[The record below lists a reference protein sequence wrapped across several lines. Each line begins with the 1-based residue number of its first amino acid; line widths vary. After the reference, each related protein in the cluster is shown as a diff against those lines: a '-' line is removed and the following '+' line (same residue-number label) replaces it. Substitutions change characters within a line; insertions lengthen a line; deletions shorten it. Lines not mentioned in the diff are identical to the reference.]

1 MNQLRQRERDMVSGS
16 QTRGLILGTIVVIMS
31 LAFFTSALA
40 QSEAPPSQNPPAT
53 VQPSASSNPGPTAGE
68 KNAKLSSDA
77 RKAQILEDTNRL
89 YRMAEE
95 LKAEVAK
102 SNKDILSVAVVK
114 KADEIEK
121 LAKSL
126 KERMRNE

>member
-1 MNQLRQRERDMVSGS
+1 MASESPRRRQNRHTV
-16 QTRGLILGTIVVIMS
+16 ILMLL
-31 LAFFTSALA
+31 LAFAMTSSAR
-40 QSEAPPSQNPPAT
+40 
-53 VQPSASSNPGPTAGE
+53 SASPSTVISQDTASPTQALDTTKPE
-68 KNAKLSSDA
+68 STLDMKSAKLSPADA

-102 SNKDILSVAVVK
+102 SSKDILSVAVVK

-126 KERMRNE
+126 KQRMRGE

>member
-1 MNQLRQRERDMVSGS
+1 MSTKDSSKQSGMIILLMAFA
-16 QTRGLILGTIVVIMS
+16 LIS
-31 LAFFTSALA
+31 
-40 QSEAPPSQNPPAT
+40 SQNLPAQLT
-53 VQPSASSNPGPTAGE
+53 KVSTDPGTNASSQASDQNKQKSTSPTSPDSTAV
-68 KNAKLSSDA
+68 KSSPTDA

-89 YRMAEE
+89 YHMAEE

>member
-1 MNQLRQRERDMVSGS
+1 MFDTKCLLKRLGWTVLLIACALISFDKSLFAQ
-16 QTRGLILGTIVVIMS
+16 QTQATPEAGTVTR
-31 LAFFTSALA
+31 AETPDNDK
-40 QSEAPPSQNPPAT
+40 QKPPSAT
-53 VQPSASSNPGPTAGE
+53 SPEATATKSNP
-68 KNAKLSSDA
+68 SDA

-126 KERMRNE
+126 KDRMRNE

>member
-1 MNQLRQRERDMVSGS
+1 MSNTNSSRKCFTGTVLLMAFALISSESLPAQLTAPPPGPGTSTRS
-16 QTRGLILGTIVVIMS
+16 QTS
-31 LAFFTSALA
+31 DNNKQKPTSTTSPESTAA
-40 QSEAPPSQNPPAT
+40 KPTPA
-53 VQPSASSNPGPTAGE
+53 
-68 KNAKLSSDA
+68 DA

-126 KERMRNE
+126 KERMRSE

>member
-1 MNQLRQRERDMVSGS
+1 MVSEARMRKQKIATGV
-16 QTRGLILGTIVVIMS
+16 LLLLMAFPAMS
-31 LAFFTSALA
+31 FA
-40 QSEAPPSQNPPAT
+40 QAPQEAPTT
-53 VQPSASSNPGPTAGE
+53 VQNTENAKNEPAADA
-68 KNAKLSSDA
+68 KNAKLSAADA

>member
-1 MNQLRQRERDMVSGS
+1 MSNTSFSRKRFSGTVLLMAFALISSGS
-16 QTRGLILGTIVVIMS
+16 LP
-31 LAFFTSALA
+31 A
-40 QSEAPPSQNPPAT
+40 QSSPATPAPDTITRSQTSDNDKQKPTSTTPPESTAVKPPPA
-53 VQPSASSNPGPTAGE
+53 
-68 KNAKLSSDA
+68 DA

-89 YRMAEE
+89 YRLAEE

>member
-1 MNQLRQRERDMVSGS
+1 MVSGS
-16 QTRGLILGTIVVIMS
+16 QIRKLNLGTIVVMMS
-31 LAFFTSALA
+31 LAFPASALA
-40 QSEAPPSQNPPAT
+40 QSEAPSAQDAPSTAQAPPT
-53 VQPSASSNPGPTAGE
+53 SSPGPTAGG
-68 KNAKLSSDA
+68 KNAKLSPDA

>member
-1 MNQLRQRERDMVSGS
+1 MVSGS
-16 QTRGLILGTIVVIMS
+16 QIRKVTLGTIVVMMS
-31 LAFFTSALA
+31 LAFSDSALA
-40 QSEAPPSQNPPAT
+40 QSEVPSSQDAPSTVQAPAT
-53 VQPSASSNPGPTAGE
+53 SNQGPTANG
-68 KNAKLSSDA
+68 KNAKLSPDA

>member
-1 MNQLRQRERDMVSGS
+1 MRERPATLCAAVAM
-16 QTRGLILGTIVVIMS
+16 LIL
-31 LAFFTSALA
+31 
-40 QSEAPPSQNPPAT
+40 
-53 VQPSASSNPGPTAGE
+53 
-68 KNAKLSSDA
+68 LSSLPETATAQEAAEKAAGGAAAQASEKQTGKDA
-77 RKAQILEDTNRL
+77 RQAQIAADTERL
-89 YRMAEE
+89 FKMAQE

-126 KERMRNE
+126 KERMRAE

>member
-1 MNQLRQRERDMVSGS
+1 MSAKDSSKQLGM
-16 QTRGLILGTIVVIMS
+16 TILLMAFALISCQSLPAQLTKAPTDPGT
-31 LAFFTSALA
+31 
-40 QSEAPPSQNPPAT
+40 N
-53 VQPSASSNPGPTAGE
+53 ASSQASDQNKQKPTSPTSHDSTAVKSTPTE
-68 KNAKLSSDA
+68 A

-89 YRMAEE
+89 YHMAEE

>member
-1 MNQLRQRERDMVSGS
+1 MFNTKSSRKRLCWTVLLLAFA
-16 QTRGLILGTIVVIMS
+16 LISFKS
-31 LAFFTSALA
+31 LAA
-40 QSEAPPSQNPPAT
+40 QTTPAT
-53 VQPSASSNPGPTAGE
+53 PEPATTTVTDAPDSSKQKAAATTSPEATVAKPTPA
-68 KNAKLSSDA
+68 DA

>member
-1 MNQLRQRERDMVSGS
+1 MFTIKCLLKRFAWTVPLMAFALISAESLPAQSTPATSEPVATTQS
-16 QTRGLILGTIVVIMS
+16 QTPDNEKTLST
-31 LAFFTSALA
+31 
-40 QSEAPPSQNPPAT
+40 
-53 VQPSASSNPGPTAGE
+53 ASSESKAARPTTAE
-68 KNAKLSSDA
+68 A

>member
-1 MNQLRQRERDMVSGS
+1 MTSGR
-16 QTRGLILGTIVVIMS
+16 TIRKYCLGTLLFMMS
-31 LAFFTSALA
+31 LALPA
-40 QSEAPPSQNPPAT
+40 QSTDPSSQSATAT
-53 VQPSASSNPGPTAGE
+53 VQPPDNTKHESSPADA
-68 KNAKLSSDA
+68 KSAKLSPADA

-102 SNKDILSVAVVK
+102 SSKDILSVAVVK

-121 LAKSL
+121 LAKS
-126 KERMRNE
+126 

>member
-1 MNQLRQRERDMVSGS
+1 MVSGS
-16 QTRGLILGTIVVIMS
+16 QIRKLTLGTIVAVMS
-31 LAFFTSALA
+31 LAFSAAALA
-40 QSEAPPSQNPPAT
+40 QSEAPASQDAPST
-53 VQPSASSNPGPTAGE
+53 VQPSANSNPGPTVGG
-68 KNAKLSSDA
+68 KNAKLSPDA

>member
-1 MNQLRQRERDMVSGS
+1 M
-16 QTRGLILGTIVVIMS
+16 LILLPALPGTGQ
-31 LAFFTSALA
+31 ATAEKA
-40 QSEAPPSQNPPAT
+40 AGGAPTQTN
-53 VQPSASSNPGPTAGE
+53 E
-68 KNAKLSSDA
+68 KQAAKDA
-77 RKAQILEDTNRL
+77 RQAQIAADTERL
-89 YRMAEE
+89 YKMAQE

-126 KERMRNE
+126 KERMRTE

>member
-1 MNQLRQRERDMVSGS
+1 MVSGS
-16 QTRGLILGTIVVIMS
+16 QIREMTLGTVVAMMS
-31 LAFFTSALA
+31 LAFSASALA
-40 QSEAPPSQNPPAT
+40 QSAAAT
-53 VQPSASSNPGPTAGE
+53 PQDAASTAQPTANTNQAPTAG
-68 KNAKLSSDA
+68 AKSANLTPAEA

>member
-1 MNQLRQRERDMVSGS
+1 MRRRNM
-16 QTRGLILGTIVVIMS
+16 GTFIFMLL
-31 LAFFTSALA
+31 LALSATSFA
-40 QSEAPPSQNPPAT
+40 QSPAPSSQATTAAVHPAENT
-53 VQPSASSNPGPTAGE
+53 KHEPAADS
-68 KNAKLSSDA
+68 KNAKLSPADA

>member
-1 MNQLRQRERDMVSGS
+1 MFTIKCLLKLFAWTVPLMALALISAESLPAQSTPATAAPDATTRS
-16 QTRGLILGTIVVIMS
+16 QTPDNNDQKPPLT
-31 LAFFTSALA
+31 TSPE
-40 QSEAPPSQNPPAT
+40 S
-53 VQPSASSNPGPTAGE
+53 TA
-68 KNAKLSSDA
+68 AKLTPA
-77 RKAQILEDTNRL
+77 EVRKAQILEDTNRL

>member
-1 MNQLRQRERDMVSGS
+1 MFSKRGSGK
-16 QTRGLILGTIVVIMS
+16 GLSRTILLIAFAFIATAS
-31 LAFFTSALA
+31 LPA
-40 QSEAPPSQNPPAT
+40 QSMSATSEQGTASQ
-53 VQPSASSNPGPTAGE
+53 ASDNNKRKEKSPESTAV
-68 KNAKLSSDA
+68 SPDA

-121 LAKSL
+121 LARSL

>member
-1 MNQLRQRERDMVSGS
+1 VASSRRRQNLATFV
-16 QTRGLILGTIVVIMS
+16 LLVL
-31 LAFFTSALA
+31 LAFAVNSFA
-40 QSEAPPSQNPPAT
+40 QSASPSSVSYQETAPPAQAPDQTKHESTPDT
-53 VQPSASSNPGPTAGE
+53 
-68 KNAKLSSDA
+68 KNAKLSPADA

-126 KERMRNE
+126 KERMRSE

>member
-1 MNQLRQRERDMVSGS
+1 MVSGS
-16 QTRGLILGTIVVIMS
+16 QIRKLTLGTIVVMIS
-31 LAFFTSALA
+31 LAFSASAVA
-40 QSEAPPSQNPPAT
+40 QSEAPSSQDAPSA
-53 VQPSASSNPGPTAGE
+53 VQPSANSNPAPTTGG
-68 KNAKLSSDA
+68 KNAKLSPDA